1 MRMSLTRT
9 SGRRRSNSVNASSG
23 EATATTLAPASSST
37 RVSSRRTPRSSST
50 TRMRRPLSMRRAY
63 QRAGEIEM
71 IDAEFLVEL
80 QRSPEALLA
89 EYELNADERATI
101 LQALAR
107 LTKLPSG
114 QRRHEFHNAL
124 IRRVST

>member
-1 MRMSLTRT
+1 MAQGLRDLV
-9 SGRRRSNSVNASSG
+9 GRA
-23 EATATTLAPASSST
+23 
-37 RVSSRRTPRSSST
+37 
-50 TRMRRPLSMRRAY
+50 
-63 QRAGEIEM
+63 M
-71 IDAEFLVEL
+71 IDPDFLVEL
-80 QRSPEALLA
+80 QRAPEALLA